1 MGTGGAERMI
11 LESLTNRKHVPDDRL
26 WEMIKRANSLT
37 EGGYSVWDDNALTL
51 VPLLKRI
58 LARAKEV
65 RDLQIYFY
73 VMGKTFWY
81 VRRDGVDDIR
91 FAFQI
96 SEMFHQAHAEHLAEE
111 TTRFGREFYVD
122 TAARILSFYEKYP
135 QINDEKMKQML
146 SIFLESDEKYGT
158 DWNAGSYDKIMQ
170 YALFEEDLHLAGR
183 AKKKLETL
191 DFTNWCYV
199 CYYVRPMLQYY
210 VFMEEYDRIEE
221 LILAVS
227 RKEIAKKYR
236 WCYDQCEQANQ
247 ETLVE
252 EALEYC
258 MNLGKDKL
266 FRKIFR
272 KWRDLF
278 THSMEGEIVTCKALL
293 HVFAGDLSRLE
304 ETLRVAEEDDRKG
317 KEKKVTPYDG
327 MYWFLWWHF
336 YFRLLDRQGVRTVR
350 IRLPEEASTVRAEKV
365 LENPKSVDGR
375 ELSEEAQVAEEPKN
389 ATAVETTDLPGNR
402 EADDEISA
410 DGKRS
415 YSCQAL
421 SRYFGDKAE
430 EIGRQMSRARRNF
443 DFKKIKK
450 YHEACLG
457 L

>member
-1 MGTGGAERMI
+1 MI
-11 LESLTNRKHVPDDRL
+11 LESLTNRKYVPDDRL

-37 EGGYSVWDDNALTL
+37 EGGYSVWDDNAMTL

-73 VMGKTFWY
+73 VMGKAFWY

-111 TTRFGREFYVD
+111 TTRFGREYYVD
-122 TAARILSFYEKYP
+122 TAARILSFYMKYP

-158 DWNAGSYDKIMQ
+158 VWNAGSYDKIMR

-183 AKKKLETL
+183 AKKKLETM

-199 CYYVRPMLQYY
+199 CYYVRPMLHYY

-236 WCYDQCEQANQ
+236 WCYDQCEQANE

-278 THSMEGEIVTCKALL
+278 THPMEGEIATCEALL

-317 KEKKVTPYDG
+317 REMKVTPYDG
-327 MYWFLWWHF
+327 MYWFLWWHL
-336 YFRLLDRQGVRTVR
+336 YFRLLYRQGVNSVKMN
-350 IRLPEEASTVRAEKV
+350 LEEWPEAAEIPEMTEKQKTAKV
-365 LENPKSVDGR
+365 PEKGKP
-375 ELSEEAQVAEEPKN
+375 AEEPV
-389 ATAVETTDLPGNR
+389 TTEVMETPENPESGG
-402 EADDEISA
+402 EILTV
-410 DGKRS
+410 GERS
-415 YSCQAL
+415 YSCETLAE
-421 SRYFGDKAE
+421 YFAGKAR
-430 EIGRQMSRARRNF
+430 EIGARMSRARRNF
-443 DFKKIKK
+443 DYEKVKRS
-450 YHEACLG
+450 HERCLG